1 MAIIRDQDLGLLLVD
16 TEPFPLY
23 ASLLRLELGDTL
35 ILGVRDEHQVVIVKK
50 LPVYTSAELK
60 RKRLQQQNEGQWAK
74 GRTLMH
80 TNSHAKLLTVLTI
93 DPHTYPGI
101 GIHAPDG
108 THSPLLDPEVPSGP
122 P

>member
-1 MAIIRDQDLGLLLVD
+1 MAIIREQDLGLLHVD
-16 TEPFPLY
+16 TEPFTFY

-35 ILGVRDEHQVVIVKK
+35 LLGVRDEHQVVIVKK
-50 LPVYTSAELK
+50 LSVYTSAELK
-60 RKRLQQQNEGQWAK
+60 RKRLQYQNEGQWAK

-101 GIHAPDG
+101 GVHTPDG
-108 THSPLLDPEVPSGP
+108 MLSPLLNSEAPSGP